1 MPIEAFKRMLIS
13 SFARLRNSFDQFCNI
28 LGSSSKNSQFLLECA
43 SQIRLS
49 QSNLDLHVRLAY
61 LSCEFYEELLT
72 NITKLSNEFLNVSK
86 CNIQS
91 VFFLIF
97 IRRTWNDYPM
107 ELELIPRVKKIISK
121 CSAKSCGFLSG
132 SSVSSKKEN

>member
-72 NITKLSNEFLNVSK
+72 NITKLANV
-86 CNIQS
+86 IYR
-91 VFFLIF
+91 VFFFLIF